1 MWGVEIS
8 AHIDALE
15 RDGAL
20 LADAAETAGLRAGV
34 PGCPGWQ
41 VRDLVRHQAYVHDWA
56 TRHVRD
62 RSPELID
69 DGITESDI
77 LARGPADADLVAAY
91 RDGHAALVAA
101 LRGADPDLQ
110 CATFMP
116 APSPLAFWARRQAH
130 ETAIHRYD
138 AQCAAPGGPPPPPVA
153 FDPALAADGV
163 DELIM
168 CFAPRRRY
176 QPRDGGGERSLT
188 VRAQDAEGGWHVRL
202 ADGGTV
208 ATAVSRMDGRDDP
221 AADCTLEGPAAG
233 LYAFLWNRSD
243 AARAGLVITGRPE
256 TLAVWNASVRVR
268 W

>member
-1 MWGVEIS
+1 VGVDIS

-20 LADAAETAGLRAGV
+20 LADAAEAAGLQAGV
-34 PGCPGWQ
+34 PGCPGWR
-41 VRDLVRHQAYVHDWA
+41 VRDLIRHQAYVHDWA
-56 TRHVRD
+56 ARHVRD
-62 RSPELID
+62 RSAELID
-69 DGITESDI
+69 DAITESDI

-91 RDGHAALVAA
+91 RDGHAALVGA
-101 LRGADPDLQ
+101 LRDADPDLE

-138 AQCAAPGGPPPPPVA
+138 AQSAAPGGPPPPAVA
-153 FDPALAADGV
+153 FDPALAADGL

-168 CFAPRRRY
+168 GFAVRRRY
-176 QPRDGGGERSLT
+176 RLADDAGVERSLT
-188 VRAQDAEGGWHVRL
+188 VRPRDAEDRWRVRL
-202 ADGGTV
+202 ADGGT
-208 ATAVSRMDGRDDP
+208 AVSRDDR
-221 AADCTLEGPAAG
+221 AADCTLEGTAAG

-243 AARAGLVITGRPE
+243 AAAAGLAVSGDLEILGRWHTG
-256 TLAVWNASVRVR
+256 VRIQ

>member
-1 MWGVEIS
+1 VGVEIS

-20 LADAAETAGLRAGV
+20 LADAAEAAGLQAGV

-56 TRHVRD
+56 ARHVRD

-101 LRGADPDLQ
+101 LRDADPDLE

-130 ETAIHRYD
+130 ETAVHRYD
-138 AQCAAPGGPPPPPVA
+138 AQSAGPDGPPPPDRA

-176 QPRDGGGERSLT
+176 RPRDGGGERSLT
-188 VRAQDAEGGWHVRL
+188 VRAQDAEGGWRVRL
-202 ADGGTV
+202 AAAG
-208 ATAVSRMDGRDDP
+208 TAVSRLGSRDDL
-221 AADCTLEGPAAG
+221 AADCALEGPAAG

-256 TLAVWNASVRVR
+256 TLAVWNASVRVS

>member
-20 LADAAETAGLRAGV
+20 LADAAEAAGLPAGV

-56 TRHVRD
+56 ARHVRD

-77 LARGPADADLVAAY
+77 LARGPADANLVAAY

-101 LRGADPDLQ
+101 LRDAAPDLE

-138 AQCAAPGGPPPPPVA
+138 AQSAGPDGPPPPAVA

-168 CFAPRRRY
+168 GFAPRRRY
-176 QPRDGGGERSLT
+176 RPREGGERSLT
-188 VRAQDAEGGWHVRL
+188 VRAQGAEGGWHVRL
-202 ADGGTV
+202 ADAG
-208 ATAVSRMDGRDDP
+208 TAVSRRDNRDDL
-221 AADCTLEGPAAG
+221 AADCALEGPAAG

-256 TLAVWNASVRVR
+256 TLAVWNASVRVQ

>member
-1 MWGVEIS
+1 MCGVEIS

-20 LADAAETAGLRAGV
+20 LADAAEAAGLQARI

-56 TRHVRD
+56 ARHVRE
-62 RSPELID
+62 RSPQLLDEGL
-69 DGITESDI
+69 TESDI
-77 LARGPADADLVAAY
+77 RGRGPADPDLIAAY
-91 RDGHAALVAA
+91 RDGHAALVATLA
-101 LRGADPDLQ
+101 DADPDVQ

-138 AQCAAPGGPPPPPVA
+138 AQSALSGGPPAPADA
-153 FDPALAADGV
+153 FDPAFAVDGI

-168 CFAPRRRY
+168 CFAARRRY
-176 QPRDGGGERSLT
+176 RARDDGGERTMT
-188 VRAQDAEGGWHVRL
+188 VRALDAEGRWHVRL
-202 ADGGTV
+202 ADGGTE
-208 ATAVSRMDGRDDP
+208 VSRDDP
-221 AADCTLEGPAAG
+221 AADCTLEGTAAG

-243 AARAGLVITGRPE
+243 AARAGLTITGRE
-256 TLAVWNASVRVR
+256 QVLAAWSGSVRVR

>member
-77 LARGPADADLVAAY
+77 LARGPADADLIAAY

-101 LRGADPDLQ
+101 LRDADPDLQ

-138 AQCAAPGGPPPPPVA
+138 AQCAAPGGPPPPAAA
-153 FDPALAADGV
+153 FNPALAADGV

-176 QPRDGGGERSLT
+176 RPRDGGGERSLT
-188 VRAQDAEGGWHVRL
+188 VRAQDAEGGWYVRL
-202 ADGGTV
+202 ADVG
-208 ATAVSRMDGRDDP
+208 AAVSRMDSRDNP
-221 AADCTLEGPAAG
+221 AGDCTLEGPAAG

-243 AARAGLVITGRPE
+243 AARAGLFITGHPE

>member
-1 MWGVEIS
+1 M
-8 AHIDALE
+8 A
-15 RDGAL
+15 
-20 LADAAETAGLRAGV
+20 
-34 PGCPGWQ
+34 
-41 VRDLVRHQAYVHDWA
+41 
-56 TRHVRD
+56 
-62 RSPELID
+62 
-69 DGITESDI
+69 
-77 LARGPADADLVAAY
+77 
-91 RDGHAALVAA
+91 
-101 LRGADPDLQ
+101 
-110 CATFMP
+110 

-176 QPRDGGGERSLT
+176 QPRDGGGGERSLT

-208 ATAVSRMDGRDDP
+208 ATTVSPMDGRDDP

-243 AARAGLVITGRPE
+243 AAQAGLVITGRPE

>member
-20 LADAAETAGLRAGV
+20 LADAAEAAGLQAGV

-56 TRHVRD
+56 ARHVRD

-101 LRGADPDLQ
+101 LRDADPDLE

-138 AQCAAPGGPPPPPVA
+138 AQSAGPDGPPAPAVA

-168 CFAPRRRY
+168 GFAPRRRY
-176 QPRDGGGERSLT
+176 RPRDGGGERSLT
-188 VRAQDAEGGWHVRL
+188 VRARGADGGWRVRL
-202 ADGGTV
+202 ADAGT
-208 ATAVSRMDGRDDP
+208 AASRLDSRDDQ
-221 AADCTLEGPAAG
+221 AADCALEGPAAG

-256 TLAVWNASVRVR
+256 TLAVWNASVRVQ